1 MNSVG
6 IFAPSVLLVVIGALL
21 SGVVG
26 SNVHGANDPFQKSK
40 YCDRFKAQK
49 RLRRI

>member
-6 IFAPSVLLVVIGALL
+6 IFVPSILLVVIGALL
-21 SGVVG
+21 SSVVG

-40 YCDRFKAQK
+40 YCDRIKARK
-49 RLRRI
+49 RIRRI